1 MADRL
6 VQPYL
11 YIELNNTDVSTHI
24 TPFLILFRYID
35 NDGLQTQESDDIE
48 IELHDP
54 EGFFKENPPLRGSS
68 LKIKFGYADKVR
80 NAGVFFIDSYTYTV
94 SRDGDRFVIKALAK
108 DVKSSYRTVKTTAF
122 ENKTL
127 RQIAQ
132 EIAQKHGYKLHFKG
146 EDVHF
151 TRLTQNQKR
160 DLEFLA
166 ELCKMFGKTCKIS
179 NQTIVII
186 DPEEPAGIYK
196 LTRDNIISAN
206 FEVSSLYEQ
215 TAEVVYLDPT
225 KKETTQDKK
234 QSKVKASGDTQ
245 KINRRVEN
253 KKQAETIAKKLAM
266 LNSMKEMQAR
276 IECIGIPDLH
286 AGGWV
291 ALEGFGR
298 FDRQYYIRTATH
310 IITRDGYT
318 TELEL
323 LLAPEAKD
331 DKSRKGR

>member
-6 VQPYL
+6 IVPEPYL
-11 YIELNNTDVSTHI
+11 YVELNNTDITTHI
-24 TPFLILFRYID
+24 TPFLISFRYID
-35 NDGLQTQESDDIE
+35 NDGLQKQESDDIE

-54 EGFFKENPPLRGSS
+54 DGFFRENPPARGSA
-68 LKIKFGYADKVR
+68 LKVKFGYTDKIR
-80 NAGVFFIDSYTYTV
+80 NAGVFFIDSYTYSI
-94 SRDGDRFVIKALAK
+94 SRDGDIFTIKALAK
-108 DVKSSYRTVKTTAF
+108 DVKSSYRTIKTTAF

-127 RQIAQ
+127 KQIAE
-132 EIAQKHGYKLHFKG
+132 EIAKRHGYKLHFRG
-146 EDVHF
+146 EDVAF

-160 DLEFLA
+160 DLKFLA
-166 ELCKMFGKTCKIS
+166 ELCKLYGKTCKVS
-179 NQTIVII
+179 NKTLVII

-196 LTRDNIISAN
+196 LTREHIISAS

-215 TAEVVYLDPT
+215 SSKVVYFDPS

-245 KINRRVEN
+245 KINKRVEN
-253 KKQAETIAKKLAM
+253 KRQAEMIAKKQAM
-266 LNSMKEMQAR
+266 LNTLKDPQAK

-291 ALEGFGR
+291 AIEGFGR
-298 FDRQYYIRTATH
+298 FDREYYIQTATH
-310 IITRDGYT
+310 VITRDGYT

-323 LLAPEAKD
+323 LLAPSQGGK
-331 DKSRKGR
+331 KK